1 MARRTPAVPAVP
13 ALAVSGLCKD
23 YDGRRV
29 LGPLTFSVAAGQ
41 VLAVLGHN
49 GSGKSTTLAAV
60 AGVLDPSDGVV
71 RVGDLELAPGTDQP
85 EHRRRVA
92 YVPDEPLLFPDL
104 TLRAHGAFVAGAWGV
119 TDGDDRLLDLLGR
132 LGLSGALDE
141 VPATFSRGMRQKAG
155 LALAFLRPADLL
167 LVDEPFSGLDDAG
180 RGAFLDL
187 LRERC
192 AAGAAAVVATHA
204 RARVEHFADR
214 AMLLRDGALVREG
227 APRDVVPQAD
237 DDT

>member
-1 MARRTPAVPAVP
+1 M
-13 ALAVSGLCKD
+13 LAVAGLCKD

-29 LGPLTFSVAAGQ
+29 LGPLSFTLGPGK
-41 VLAVLGHN
+41 VLALLGHN
-49 GSGKSTTLAAV
+49 GSGKSTTLAAA
-60 AGVLDPSDGVV
+60 AGVLDPSEGEI
-71 RVGDLELAPGTDQP
+71 RVGDLLVQPGTDQP

-104 TLRAHGAFVAGAWGV
+104 TLRAHGAFVAGAWEVPGAE
-119 TDGDDRLLDLLGR
+119 DRLLHLLER
-132 LGLSGALDE
+132 LGLADAVDE

-180 RGAFLDL
+180 RTAFLEL

-192 AAGAAAVVATHA
+192 AEGAGAVIATHA

-214 AMLLRDGALVREG
+214 ALLLADGQVIREG
-227 APRDVVPQAD
+227 RPRDVVPAVD
-237 DDT
+237 DDL

>member
-1 MARRTPAVPAVP
+1 MLSVDGVA
-13 ALAVSGLCKD
+13 KD

-29 LGPLTFSVAAGQ
+29 LGPLSFDVAPGE

-49 GSGKSTTLAAV
+49 GSGKSTTLAVV
-60 AGVLDPSDGVV
+60 AGVLDPSEGQV
-71 RVGDLELAPGTDQP
+71 RVGDLTVDPGTDQP

-92 YVPDEPLLFPDL
+92 YVPDDPLLFPDL
-104 TLRAHGAFVAGAWGV
+104 TLRAHGAFVAGAWDV
-119 TDGDDRLLDLLGR
+119 TDGEVRLLDLLER
-132 LGLSGALDE
+132 LGLSAAVDE

-180 RGAFLDL
+180 RETFLAL
-187 LRERC
+187 LRERT
-192 AAGAAAVVATHA
+192 AGGAAAVVATHA

-214 AMLLRDGALVREG
+214 ALLLSDGQLVRSG
-227 APRDVVPQAD
+227 KPRDVVPAAD
-237 DDT
+237 DDI